1 MDIVVQKYGGSSV
14 ATIDRIKNVARRVI
28 KEYKKGKNVVVVVS
42 AMGNSTDE
50 LIKLMSG
57 ITKRPNPR
65 EADMLLTTG
74 EQVSI
79 ALLSMAIME
88 EGYPSIS
95 LTGSQVKI
103 RTNNIHNSAKITGI
117 DNSRIVS
124 ELKNRKIVVV
134 AGFQGVNSKDD
145 FTTLGRGG
153 SDTTTVALSVA
164 LKASRCEIYSDVE
177 GIYTADPR
185 LIPDASK
192 LDFISYEEML
202 ELANLGAKVLHPRAV
217 ELAKIYNIKLY
228 IASSFNYKSG
238 TIVKGVDELEMKLNV
253 SGVTCDNNEVKITVQ
268 KVPDK
273 PGIAGKLFSKLA
285 EKHINID
292 MIIQNL
298 QYNSLNDITFTI
310 NKENFVKGKKSINSI
325 AKELG
330 AKSVESDK
338 NVAKIS
344 IVGAGMISSPG
355 IAAKMFSS
363 LGAAGI
369 NIQMI
374 TTSDIKISCLIKEAE
389 VDKAVKILHRAFDL
403 SNMSQDEQVK

>member
-134 AGFQGVNSKDD
+134 AGFQGV
-145 FTTLGRGG
+145 
-153 SDTTTVALSVA
+153 
-164 LKASRCEIYSDVE
+164 
-177 GIYTADPR
+177 
-185 LIPDASK
+185 
-192 LDFISYEEML
+192 
-202 ELANLGAKVLHPRAV
+202 
-217 ELAKIYNIKLY
+217 
-228 IASSFNYKSG
+228 
-238 TIVKGVDELEMKLNV
+238 
-253 SGVTCDNNEVKITVQ
+253 
-268 KVPDK
+268 
-273 PGIAGKLFSKLA
+273 
-285 EKHINID
+285 
-292 MIIQNL
+292 
-298 QYNSLNDITFTI
+298 
-310 NKENFVKGKKSINSI
+310 
-325 AKELG
+325 
-330 AKSVESDK
+330 
-338 NVAKIS
+338 
-344 IVGAGMISSPG
+344 
-355 IAAKMFSS
+355 
-363 LGAAGI
+363 
-369 NIQMI
+369 
-374 TTSDIKISCLIKEAE
+374 
-389 VDKAVKILHRAFDL
+389 
-403 SNMSQDEQVK
+403 